1 MQEEILSVINQ
12 WNEKSLAAL
21 YRNFYKVTV
30 SYAYK
35 IVKEQMIAE
44 DVVQDVFLSM
54 WENKKTFNSSG
65 HLRTFIIQ
73 CIHNRCI
80 DKLRHNKNSFNREQ
94 EVFYISNTI
103 PTTQNCLITYLLRE
117 EVYQNLLMA
126 IEALPD
132 RQRDVFLLLME
143 GKKNS
148 EIAKILQISLNTVK
162 SHRKRGMELL
172 KSTLNPKSLSLLYS
186 ILAFA

>member
-80 DKLRHNKNSFNREQ
+80 DKLRH
-94 EVFYISNTI
+94 YISS
-103 PTTQNCLITYLLRE
+103 Q
-117 EVYQNLLMA
+117 
-126 IEALPD
+126 
-132 RQRDVFLLLME
+132 
-143 GKKNS
+143 
-148 EIAKILQISLNTVK
+148 
-162 SHRKRGMELL
+162 
-172 KSTLNPKSLSLLYS
+172 
-186 ILAFA
+186 

>member
-54 WENKKTFNSSG
+54 WEKQKDFQLIWTFANFHYPMHS
-65 HLRTFIIQ
+65 Q
-73 CIHNRCI
+73 
-80 DKLRHNKNSFNREQ
+80 
-94 EVFYISNTI
+94 
-103 PTTQNCLITYLLRE
+103 
-117 EVYQNLLMA
+117 
-126 IEALPD
+126 
-132 RQRDVFLLLME
+132 
-143 GKKNS
+143 
-148 EIAKILQISLNTVK
+148 
-162 SHRKRGMELL
+162 
-172 KSTLNPKSLSLLYS
+172 
-186 ILAFA
+186 

>member
-54 WENKKTFNSSG
+54 WENKRLST
-65 HLRTFIIQ
+65 HLDI
-73 CIHNRCI
+73 C
-80 DKLRHNKNSFNREQ
+80 
-94 EVFYISNTI
+94 
-103 PTTQNCLITYLLRE
+103 
-117 EVYQNLLMA
+117 
-126 IEALPD
+126 
-132 RQRDVFLLLME
+132 
-143 GKKNS
+143 
-148 EIAKILQISLNTVK
+148 
-162 SHRKRGMELL
+162 EL
-172 KSTLNPKSLSLLYS
+172 SLSNAFTIDVLTNYATIRILS
-186 ILAFA
+186 IESKKCFI

>member
-1 MQEEILSVINQ
+1 MQEEILRIINK
-12 WNEKSLAAL
+12 WDEKSLAAL

-35 IVKEQMIAE
+35 IVKEQMVAE

-54 WENKKTFNSSG
+54 WENKKTFNSYG

-80 DKLRHNKNSFNREQ
+80 DKLRSSKNTSNREH
-94 EVFYISNTI
+94 EAFSMSETI
-103 PTTQNCLITYLLRE
+103 TVPNEEETLRE
-117 EVYQNLLMA
+117 EVYQNLLLA
-126 IEALPD
+126 IEALPE
-132 RQRDVFLLLME
+132 RQRDIFLLLME

-148 EIAKILQISLNTVK
+148 EIAEILHISLNTVK
-162 SHRKRGMELL
+162 SHRKRGMYALR
-172 KSTLNPKSLSLLYS
+172 KTLNPKSLTLLSS
-186 ILAFA
+186 ILAFT

>member
-44 DVVQDVFLSM
+44 DVVQDVLLSM
-54 WENKKTFNSSG
+54 WETKKTFNSFG

-80 DKLRHNKNSFNREQ
+80 DKLRYNKNSFNREQ
-94 EVFYISNTI
+94 EVFYISDTI
-103 PTTQNCLITYLLRE
+103 LAPNEEDILRE

-172 KSTLNPKSLSLLYS
+172 KSTLNPKSLSLLFS

>member
-30 SYAYK
+30 SYAYE
-35 IVKEQMIAE
+35 IVEEQMIAE

-94 EVFYISNTI
+94 EVFYISDTI
-103 PTTQNCLITYLLRE
+103 LAPNEEDILRE

>member
-54 WENKKTFNSSG
+54 
-65 HLRTFIIQ
+65 
-73 CIHNRCI
+73 
-80 DKLRHNKNSFNREQ
+80 
-94 EVFYISNTI
+94 
-103 PTTQNCLITYLLRE
+103 
-117 EVYQNLLMA
+117 
-126 IEALPD
+126 
-132 RQRDVFLLLME
+132 
-143 GKKNS
+143 
-148 EIAKILQISLNTVK
+148 
-162 SHRKRGMELL
+162 
-172 KSTLNPKSLSLLYS
+172 
-186 ILAFA
+186 